1 VAARLE
7 TAGHT
12 AWWLGESLHDGLR
25 GVSPD
30 QWSLCTTAS
39 AAEIAALL
47 PNAFPCRT
55 RGLAFVVPSASGPV
69 DLAPLGPGIGLDEHL
84 ERRGFSVLALAWRP
98 ATQHLH
104 DPYEGASDLSRR
116 RLRTVCP
123 PSQSLDEAPLRCLQ
137 AARLAA
143 LHGYRPEPAL
153 EARIPETWREHA
165 NTLAAVDLRREV
177 DGLLM
182 SPKPGTGMAMLRA
195 AGIDR
200 WLGFGTAEDSPRL
213 LDVAPRVAALR
224 WAICL
229 RGTSGGSR
237 CLEKLRVA
245 SEFAA
250 RVRLL
255 LRHHPI
261 EGSAAPRRR
270 RSVQSLLQRLSAAD
284 RDLLFGL
291 RESEIRGSDDA
302 EAIGEALALL
312 RLALAREQDE
322 RVAPL
327 ALDGRA
333 VMQAIGA
340 TRAGPEIGRALAF
353 LRARVAE
360 DPSTNTPA
368 GLRELLQTW
377 RGEDSDPPP
386 TLDRIP

>member
-1 VAARLE
+1 
-7 TAGHT
+7 
-12 AWWLGESLHDGLR
+12 
-25 GVSPD
+25 
-30 QWSLCTTAS
+30 
-39 AAEIAALL
+39 
-47 PNAFPCRT
+47 
-55 RGLAFVVPSASGPV
+55 
-69 DLAPLGPGIGLDEHL
+69 
-84 ERRGFSVLALAWRP
+84 
-98 ATQHLH
+98 
-104 DPYEGASDLSRR
+104 
-116 RLRTVCP
+116 
-123 PSQSLDEAPLRCLQ
+123 
-137 AARLAA
+137 
-143 LHGYRPEPAL
+143 
-153 EARIPETWREHA
+153 
-165 NTLAAVDLRREV
+165 
-177 DGLLM
+177 M
-182 SPKPGTGMAMLRA
+182 
-195 AGIDR
+195 
-200 WLGFGTAEDSPRL
+200 
-213 LDVAPRVAALR
+213 
-224 WAICL
+224 
-229 RGTSGGSR
+229 
-237 CLEKLRVA
+237 EKLRVA